1 MKVLRRLYRYLLPY
15 KGWAVVAFGSMIV
28 FALTQTVLAALVQPI
43 VDDVLTPPTVKI
55 EGTVNKRAAAAEAF
69 LRENLPPVY
78 RAQQRFDRWWNADPS
93 MKWKRVLTVLL
104 AIFLIRAITSF
115 LSEYS
120 FQKVGLSTVRDL
132 RNQLY
137 ERIIGQSHRFFSER
151 PTGEIVSRVVSDADA
166 IQAAVSTRMGDLL
179 QESVT
184 LFGLTVYLFILNPV
198 LALVS
203 LVGAPLIVTPV
214 VQFGKRLRK
223 TTHKSQE
230 RMAEIATLLE
240 ETIRGVR
247 IVKAFTM
254 EKFEIGRFREATR
267 KHLRWTLSAQR
278 VQALTS
284 PVMELLAGVCMVLLF
299 GYAQSRIAAGTLTGG
314 EFASFLTTLA
324 LMYAPIKK
332 LNKVNLSLNTA
343 LSAAERVFRMIDI
356 PNEVVEKPDAKAI
369 HGVGSGIRF
378 EDVTFSYTERP
389 TLSSHAE
396 VPPAA
401 HVSSRAESRDLPI
414 GLEDRAPAGDPSTT
428 LGMTQGAPAT
438 TQAVPATQAGPAT
451 PYGAPAM
458 TQRTPATTSPA
469 HGVAPAALPTPQ
481 VVLRNINLDVAPG
494 EIVALVGGSGAG
506 KSTLVNLLPR
516 FYDVTGGRITID
528 GVDVRDVTLPS
539 LRGLMGFVT
548 QEVVLFND
556 TVRNNIAYGRSDA
569 DEAKIVAAAQAANA
583 HDYISALPHGYD
595 TQSGESGV
603 LLSGGQRQRL
613 AIARALFKDPP
624 ILILD
629 EATSALDTESER
641 LVQQA
646 LTNLMRGRTT
656 LVIAHRLSTIRSADK
671 IVVLDRGAV
680 VEVGRHDEL
689 LARRGV
695 YRKLYDLQFVDDE
708 VDSSQPRRGYQ

>member
-1 MKVLRRLYRYLLPY
+1 MRVLRRLYGYLHSY
-15 KGWAVVAFGSMIV
+15 KAWAFVAFGSMIV
-28 FALTQTVLAALVQPI
+28 FALTQTVLAALVQPV
-43 VDDVLTPPTVKI
+43 VDDVLTPPGVQRQIEPNETRSEEIDRFLEQNVPSIHRVK
-55 EGTVNKRAAAAEAF
+55 K
-69 LRENLPPVY
+69 
-78 RAQQRFDRWWNADPS
+78 RFDAWWGGDPS
-93 MKWKRVLTVLL
+93 LKWKRVLTLL
-104 AIFLIRAITSF
+104 LLVFVVRAFTSF

-137 ERIIGQSHRFFSER
+137 DRMIHQSHRFFAER
-151 PTGEIVSRVVSDADA
+151 STGEMVSRVVSDADA

-184 LFGLTVYLFILNPV
+184 LVGLIVYVFVLNPL

-254 EKFEIGRFREATR
+254 EPFEIGRFQEATK
-267 KHLRWTLSAQR
+267 KHLRWNLRAQR
-278 VQALTS
+278 IQALTS
-284 PVMELLAGVCMVLLF
+284 PVMELLAGLCMVALF
-299 GYAQSRIAAGTLTGG
+299 AYAQSRIAAGTLTGG
-314 EFASFLTTLA
+314 QFASFVTALA

-343 LSAAERVFRMIDI
+343 LSAAERVFRMLDVE
-356 PNEVVEKPDAKAI
+356 NDVTEKPGARELKS
-369 HGVGSGIRF
+369 VGSGIRY
-378 EDVTFSYTERP
+378 EDVTFSYGNEP
-389 TLSSHAE
+389 
-396 VPPAA
+396 
-401 HVSSRAESRDLPI
+401 
-414 GLEDRAPAGDPSTT
+414 
-428 LGMTQGAPAT
+428 
-438 TQAVPATQAGPAT
+438 
-451 PYGAPAM
+451 
-458 TQRTPATTSPA
+458 
-469 HGVAPAALPTPQ
+469 
-481 VVLRNINLDVAPG
+481 VLRNVDLVVAPG

-506 KSTLVNLLPR
+506 KSTFVNLLPR

-528 GVDVRDVTLPS
+528 GIDVRDATLES

-548 QEVVLFND
+548 QEVILFND
-556 TVRNNIAYGRSDA
+556 TVHNNIAYGRSDV
-569 DEAKIVAAAQAANA
+569 DEARVIAAATAANA
-583 HDYISALPHGYD
+583 HEFISNLPQGYD
-595 TQSGESGV
+595 TSIGESGV

-646 LTNLMRGRTT
+646 LNNLMRGRTT
-656 LVIAHRLSTIRSADK
+656 LVIAHRLSTIRSAHK
-671 IVVLDRGAV
+671 IVVLDKGEI
-680 VEVGRHDEL
+680 VEFGTHEEL

-708 VDSSQPRRGYQ
+708 VIA

>member
-1 MKVLRRLYRYLLPY
+1 MKPLRRLYGYLRAY
-15 KGWAVVAFGSMIV
+15 KAWAIIAFGSMIV
-28 FALTQTVLAALVQPI
+28 FALTQTVLAALVQPLF
-43 VDDVLTPPTVKI
+43 DDVLSPRSAISRPQSDLAPAV
-55 EGTVNKRAAAAEAF
+55 EQV
-69 LRENLPPVY
+69 PVIGS
-78 RAQQRFDRWWNADPS
+78 AKAKFDAWWNADAAKKPQ
-93 MKWKRVLTVLL
+93 RVLTLILL
-104 AIFLIRAITSF
+104 VFLLRAVTSF
-115 LSEYS
+115 FSEYS

-137 ERIIGQSHRFFSER
+137 ERMIHQSHRFFTER
-151 PTGEIVSRVVSDADA
+151 PTGEMVSRVVSDADA

-184 LFGLTVYLFILNPV
+184 LVGLIGFLFYINPL

-203 LVGAPLIVTPV
+203 LVGAPLIITPV
-214 VQFGKRLRK
+214 VQFGKRLRR
-223 TTHKSQE
+223 TTHRSQE

-254 EKFEIGRFREATR
+254 EPFEIGRFREATR
-267 KHLRWTLSAQR
+267 KHLRWTLSASR

-299 GYAQSRIAAGTLTGG
+299 AYAQRRIAAGQLSTG
-314 EFASFLTTLA
+314 EFISFLTALA

-343 LSAAERVFRMIDI
+343 LSAAERVFRMLDVE
-356 PNEVVEKPDAKAI
+356 NDVVEKSDAVELKS
-369 HGVGSGIRF
+369 VGSGVSY
-378 EDVTFSYTERP
+378 ENVTFTY
-389 TLSSHAE
+389 
-396 VPPAA
+396 
-401 HVSSRAESRDLPI
+401 
-414 GLEDRAPAGDPSTT
+414 GNDP
-428 LGMTQGAPAT
+428 
-438 TQAVPATQAGPAT
+438 
-451 PYGAPAM
+451 
-458 TQRTPATTSPA
+458 
-469 HGVAPAALPTPQ
+469 
-481 VVLRNINLDVAPG
+481 VLRDINLHVAPG

-528 GVDVRDVTLPS
+528 GGDVRDATLKS

-556 TVRNNIAYGRSDA
+556 TVRNNIAYGRA
-569 DEAKIVAAAQAANA
+569 DVEEAQVIAAAKAANA
-583 HDYISALPHGYD
+583 HEFISHLPHGYD
-595 TQSGESGV
+595 TPIGESGV

-624 ILILD
+624 ILVLD

-646 LTNLMRGRTT
+646 LNNLMRGRTT
-656 LVIAHRLSTIRSADK
+656 LVIAHRLSTIRSAHK
-671 IVVLDRGAV
+671 IVVLDKGRI
-680 VEVGRHDEL
+680 VEVGTHEEL
-689 LARRGV
+689 LATRGV

-708 VDSSQPRRGYQ
+708 VVST

>member
-1 MKVLRRLYRYLLPY
+1 MKILRRLYRYLLPY

-43 VDDVLTPPTVKI
+43 FDDVLTRPTAKI
-55 EGTVNKRAAAAEAF
+55 EGKRNERAVAAEKLIAD
-69 LRENLPPVY
+69 NLPVVHGVK
-78 RAQQRFDRWWNADPS
+78 QRFDRWWNADPS
-93 MKWKRVLTVLL
+93 TKWKRVLSVLL
-104 AIFLIRAITSF
+104 AIFLIRAVTSF
-115 LSEYS
+115 LAEYS

-184 LFGLTVYLFILNPV
+184 LLGLTVYLFILNPW

-203 LVGAPLIVTPV
+203 LVGAPLIITPV

-254 EKFEIGRFREATR
+254 ERFEIGRFREATK
-267 KHLRWTLSAQR
+267 KHLRWNLSAQR

-299 GYAQSRIAAGTLTGG
+299 AYAQSRIARGELTAG
-314 EFASFLTTLA
+314 EFASFMTTLA

-356 PNEVVEKPDAKAI
+356 PNEVVEKKDAKELR
-369 HGVGSGIRF
+369 GVGSGIRY
-378 EDVTFSYTERP
+378 E
-389 TLSSHAE
+389 
-396 VPPAA
+396 
-401 HVSSRAESRDLPI
+401 HVKFTYGRGGQAILPV
-414 GLEDRAPAGDPSTT
+414 GSPG
-428 LGMTQGAPAT
+428 
-438 TQAVPATQAGPAT
+438 QAG
-451 PYGAPAM
+451 
-458 TQRTPATTSPA
+458 SP
-469 HGVAPAALPTPQ
+469 
-481 VVLRNINLDVAPG
+481 VLHDFDLDVAPG

-506 KSTLVNLLPR
+506 KSTVVNLLPR
-516 FYDVTGGRITID
+516 FYDVNDGRITID
-528 GVDVRDVTLPS
+528 GLDVRDVTLPS

-556 TVRNNIAYGRSDA
+556 TVRNNIAYGRSDVA
-569 DEAKIVAAAQAANA
+569 EGEVIAAARAANA
-583 HDYISALPHGYD
+583 HEFITALPEGYD
-595 TQSGESGV
+595 TPIGESGV

-624 ILILD
+624 ILVLD

-646 LTNLMRGRTT
+646 LANLMRGRTT

-671 IVVLDRGAV
+671 IVVLDKGAI
-680 VEVGRHDEL
+680 VEMGRHEDL

-708 VDSSQPRRGYQ
+708 ATV